1 MTPGVIDPY
10 DMAIRVDLGEIREE
24 DLPKVFSGNTKALAE
39 CKRHLYKLRSDR
51 LLYRNAALVDLVQK
65 LKFASDPKTV
75 RAAIAQS
82 IRQAQDNV
90 AQMFSDEWVNKN
102 IPETGNT
109 KTYITTKM
117 LPKEGPF
124 SYNTYAVWASTMT
137 RTKPNELTLESG
149 YILAIKNKAH
159 NSIIEPIEGWNTIIS
174 KELFDKTVERV
185 RKINAM
191 NENILGT
198 AERRKVEAEI
208 LDNETIPFMSKMWAI
223 GVIGDILDMLGKAL
237 GGNL

>member
-1 MTPGVIDPY
+1 MTIGAIDPY
-10 DMAIRVDLGEIREE
+10 DVAIRVDLGEIQEM
-24 DLPKVFSGNTKALAE
+24 DLPKIFSGDTKGLAE
-39 CKRHLYKLRSDR
+39 CKRYLYKLRSDR
-51 LLYRNAALVDLVQK
+51 ILYTQFALVDLMQK
-65 LKFASDPKTV
+65 LKNVSDPKIV

-90 AQMFSDEWVNKN
+90 EQMFSSEWVEKN
-102 IPETGNT
+102 IPKTGTSETR
-109 KTYITTKM
+109 ITTKA
-117 LPKEGPF
+117 PTAGPLR
-124 SYNTYAVWASTMT
+124 YNTYAVWATTMT
-137 RTKPNELTLESG
+137 RTKPNEVTIEGG

-159 NSIIEPIEGWNTIIS
+159 GSIIEPIEGWNEIIS

-208 LDNETIPFMSKMWAI
+208 LENKYIPFMFKIWSI
-223 GVIGDILDMLGKAL
+223 GLIGDILDMFGKAL

>member
-1 MTPGVIDPY
+1 MTIGAIDPY
-10 DMAIRVDLGEIREE
+10 DVAIRVDLGEIQEM
-24 DLPKVFSGNTKALAE
+24 DLPKIFSGDTKGLAE
-39 CKRHLYKLRSDR
+39 CKRYLYKLRSDR
-51 LLYRNAALVDLVQK
+51 ILYTQFALVDLMQK
-65 LKFASDPKTV
+65 LKFASDPKMV
-75 RAAIAQS
+75 QAAIAQS

-90 AQMFSDEWVNKN
+90 EQMFSNEWVNKN
-102 IPETGNT
+102 IPKTGNT
-109 KTYITTKM
+109 ETYITTKA
-117 LPKEGPF
+117 PKAGPLR
-124 SYNTYAVWASTMT
+124 YNTYAVWATTMT
-137 RTKPNELTLESG
+137 RTKPNEVTTEGG

-159 NSIIEPIEGWNTIIS
+159 GSIIEPIEGWNEIIS

-208 LDNETIPFMSKMWAI
+208 LENKYIPFMFKIWSI
-223 GVIGDILDMLGKAL
+223 GLIGDILEMFGKAL

>member
-10 DMAIRVDLGEIREE
+10 DMAIRVDLGEIRED
-24 DLPKVFSGNTKALAE
+24 DLPKVFSGNAKALAE

-75 RAAIAQS
+75 RAAITQS
-82 IRQAQDNV
+82 IRQAQDNI
-90 AQMFSDEWVNKN
+90 AQMFSNEWVKNN

-117 LPKEGPF
+117 LPKDGSF
-124 SYNTYAVWASTMT
+124 SYNTYSVWASTMT
-137 RTKPNELTLESG
+137 RTKSNEVTLEEG

-185 RKINAM
+185 RKINAI
-191 NENILGT
+191 NEHILGT